1 MSLVVTATTAS
12 YATVVGSMNPQD
24 IYLHKHERNV
34 PDCTMEV
41 AAAKRAQMQEA
52 YNIHTFKRDRSLK
65 IAINEFLESKG
76 TAILIKKKAV
86 V

>member
-12 YATVVGSMNPQD
+12 YATVVGSMNPET
-24 IYLHKHERNV
+24 IYLHRHERDI

-52 YNIHTFKRDRSLK
+52 YNIHIFKRDESLK
-65 IAINEFLESKG
+65 IAINEFIESKG
-76 TAILIKKKAV
+76 IATLIKKKAAV
-86 V
+86 

>member
-12 YATVVGSMNPQD
+12 YATLVGSMDPQS
-24 IYLHKHERNV
+24 IYLHRHERDV

-65 IAINEFLESKG
+65 IAINEFIESKG
-76 TAILIKKKAV
+76 TAILVKKRTAV
-86 V
+86 